1 MGFTDNAGTPRATY
15 ASFADGKIVVRSK
28 QERPGFTERTTKIG
42 TVVYEQKHGAY
53 QGTLESIDIFE
64 NDYGIQWHFRM
75 NDGGQTT
82 ILTDRINGSY
92 AKGII
97 SALAN
102 TAFDIEQPVSLEPWR
117 IDMEAGKYIVGC
129 NVKQNGKALPRVW
142 CSPNTPEE
150 KRNGAKPLPKLQEVT
165 LSGKKVY
172 DDTDQINVLKD
183 EVTKIMARVQALNDK
198 KFEQHVEAFKAANAA
213 IDTEGPQTQSELFA
227 ELRTKATSGP
237 APEDVPF

>member
-28 QERPGFTERTTKIG
+28 QERPGYTERTTRIG

-64 NDYGIQWHFRM
+64 NNYGLQWHFRM
-75 NDGGQTT
+75 NDGAQTT

-97 SALAN
+97 SSLAN
-102 TAFDIEQPVSLEPWR
+102 EAYDIAQPISLEPWR
-117 IDMEAGKYIVGC
+117 IDMENGKYIDGC
-129 NVKQNGKALPRVW
+129 NVKQGGKALPRVW
-142 CSPNTPEE
+142 CSPNTPED

-183 EVTKIMARVQALNDK
+183 EVTKIMDK
-198 KFEQHVEAFKAANAA
+198 LQTANYAKFDQHVAEFKAAQAA
-213 IDTEGPQTQSELFA
+213 PPADGPQNQSELFA
-227 ELRTKATSGP
+227 ELRTKATSAP
-237 APEDVPF
+237 APDDVPF